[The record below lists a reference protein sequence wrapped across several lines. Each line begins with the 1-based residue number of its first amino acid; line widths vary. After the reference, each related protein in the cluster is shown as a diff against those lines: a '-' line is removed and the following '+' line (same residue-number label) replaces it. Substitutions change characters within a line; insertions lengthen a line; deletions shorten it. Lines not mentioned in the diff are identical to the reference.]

1 MIFWDLEQKNK
12 IKDFSYL
19 GQPVTKSKVSPNGMY
34 VAYALG
40 NDWTEGVWSLEKRL
54 QPKVA
59 VHVV

>member
-1 MIFWDLEQKNK
+1 
-12 IKDFSYL
+12 
-19 GQPVTKSKVSPNGMY
+19 MY

-54 QPKVA
+54 LTKVA